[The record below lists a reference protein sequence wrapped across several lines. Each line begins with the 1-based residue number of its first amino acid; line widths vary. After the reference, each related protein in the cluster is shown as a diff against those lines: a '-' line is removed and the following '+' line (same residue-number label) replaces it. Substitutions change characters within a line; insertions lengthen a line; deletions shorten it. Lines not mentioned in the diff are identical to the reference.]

1 MFTDKPV
8 VGDRSGFEGGG
19 MFWRR
24 RGRGGPTATG
34 RQARLPI
41 PLTGGMLSGE
51 VRDADGRP
59 LGGAQVSVFDRGSNR
74 VAHSDTDTYGFFA
87 AAVQPGSYRVRAEA
101 GGYRSRH
108 ERTEVEWG
116 EHTAL
121 GQLTLLPDETLTTP
135 TPGTYEIDP
144 AHTSVRFVARHIAL
158 SRVYGEFLEFEGKIW
173 IADPFED
180 SQIEV
185 LIDAASVFTHN
196 ETRDNHLRSADF
208 LEVEKFPKL
217 HFTSHR
223 FTRPG
228 GNRWLIDGEL
238 TLHGMTS
245 DVQLDTTYLGMQE
258 WNGVRAGCLASTELH
273 REHFTVNWQQ
283 MLSRGVPVVGS
294 TIEIQLDVQ
303 AVLQV

>member
-1 MFTDKPV
+1 
-8 VGDRSGFEGGG
+8 

-24 RGRGGPTATG
+24 WRGGAPATAGG
-34 RQARLPI
+34 RQALLPI

-51 VRDADGRP
+51 VRDDEGRP
-59 LGGAQVSVFDRGSNR
+59 LPGARVSVFDRGSNR

-87 AAVQPGSYRVRAEA
+87 AAVQPGTYRVRAEA
-101 GGYRSRH
+101 GGYQGLNH
-108 ERTEVEWG
+108 RTDVEWG

-121 GQLTLLPDETLTTP
+121 GRLTLRPDETLTTP
-135 TPGTYEIDP
+135 TPGSYEIDP
-144 AHTSVRFVARHIAL
+144 AHSAVRFVARHIAL
-158 SRVYGEFLEFEGKIW
+158 SRVYGEFLEFEGRIR
-173 IADPFED
+173 IADPFEE
-180 SQIEV
+180 SQVEV

-196 ETRDNHLRSADF
+196 ETRDEHLRSADF

-223 FTRPG
+223 FARPG

-258 WNGVRAGCLASTELH
+258 WNGVRAGCIGTTELH

-283 MLSRGVPVVGS
+283 MLARGVPVVGS

-303 AVLQV
+303 AILQV

>member
-1 MFTDKPV
+1 MFWSRRR
-8 VGDRSGFEGGG
+8 RSNGGG
-19 MFWRR
+19 
-24 RGRGGPTATG
+24 AAAG
-34 RQARLPI
+34 RQALMPI
-41 PLTGGMLSGE
+41 PLTGGLLSGE
-51 VRDADGRP
+51 IRDAGGRP
-59 LGGAQVSVFDRGSNR
+59 LPGAEISVFDRGSKR
-74 VAHSDTDTYGFFA
+74 VAHSDTDSYGFFA
-87 AAVQPGSYRVRAEA
+87 AAVQPGTYRVQAEA
-101 GGYRSRH
+101 GGYQSLHR
-108 ERTEVEWG
+108 RTEVEWG
-116 EHTAL
+116 EHAAL

-144 AHTSVRFVARHIAL
+144 AHSAVRFVARHIAL
-158 SRVYGEFLEFEGKIW
+158 SRVYGQFRDFTGRIR
-173 IADPFED
+173 IAEDFED
-180 SQIEV
+180 SHVEV
-185 LIDAASVFTHN
+185 LIDAASVYTN
-196 ETRDNHLRSADF
+196 NDTRDAHLRSADF
-208 LEVEKFPKL
+208 LDVENFPKL

-258 WNGVRAGCLASTELH
+258 WNGVRAGCIASTELH

-303 AVLQV
+303 AILQV